1 MDLGA
6 FALSLSLSVFRCAST
21 IRRARGDELYI
32 EVVALA
38 LLAADFYFEWRVA
51 VVVVVV
57 AAIAVAIACVLLI
70 TLVY

>member
-1 MDLGA
+1 VCVNDPP
-6 FALSLSLSVFRCAST
+6 
-21 IRRARGDELYI
+21 RARGDELYI

-57 AAIAVAIACVLLI
+57 AAIAVACVLLI